1 MFSWPLFSRKNIIIT
16 LPLFPWE
23 YGQPRITA
31 AKGQQRNLWKKSRF
45 RKLRMKCMTCFS
57 SKQECIVCILFFF
70 EEGVLIC
77 LKSAGDLDLLM
88 STSSPLSCLNY
99 RLNMLT
105 VHQAEA
111 NLLTNYHETDTRFK
125 SFNAFILLSAAYPL
139 PVSCYFSSLVSFYWR
154 LSSSSSFNIGSRKWS
169 TTWTNAEFCCKI
181 WQ

>member
-1 MFSWPLFSRKNIIIT
+1 MKEISLSETKNEMHDMFLLQTGVYCLHSF
-16 LPLFPWE
+16 
-23 YGQPRITA
+23 
-31 AKGQQRNLWKKSRF
+31 
-45 RKLRMKCMTCFS
+45 
-57 SKQECIVCILFFF
+57 FFF

-154 LSSSSSFNIGSRKWS
+154 LSSSSSFNIGSRK
-169 TTWTNAEFCCKI
+169 
-181 WQ
+181 